1 MGHDEWGAHHD
12 GEILIVNT
20 VVVDGRFQQMRV
32 LLEPAVS
39 SICAVN
45 NAGACGSH
53 PRHPGP
59 LTHHLGKLTGGAS
72 IVTIERLR
80 EGDINAIYSKEEF

>member
-1 MGHDEWGAHHD
+1 
-12 GEILIVNT
+12 
-20 VVVDGRFQQMRV
+20 MRV

-72 IVTIERLR
+72 IMARGSCGVSMAHIWYTI
-80 EGDINAIYSKEEF
+80 D